1 MKIGKVWLVG
11 LLVGVFIGFFAYGT
25 AHTQD
30 LTIWEGK
37 WFKITQKNTEV
48 SFYES
53 EMRSHTSTTIAYFKI
68 TEWDSANKQLK
79 GINYDVE
86 EEGYDIQEFSLDII
100 AGNNLD
106 FLCWTHFGEGEDG
119 FMGLTMRVQGKMVNG
134 VLKSGTIKSL
144 GGFYWGKAEN
154 VEEYHAGG
162 ISLTGKLISESKVP
176 PEIR

>member
-37 WFKITQKNTEV
+37 WFKITQKNTGV

-53 EMRSHTSTTIAYFKI
+53 EMRSHTSTTIAYLKI
-68 TEWDSANKQLK
+68 TEWDSINKQLK
-79 GINYDVE
+79 GVNYDVVEGGYE
-86 EEGYDIQEFSLDII
+86 ESEMSLDII
-100 AGNNLD
+100 AGTNLD
-106 FLCWTHFGEGEDG
+106 FLCWVYFDRGEDG
-119 FMGLTMRVQGKMVNG
+119 FGGAIFRIQGKMVKEE
-134 VLKSGTIKSL
+134 LKSGTLKLI
-144 GGFYWGKAEN
+144 GGFDWEREG
-154 VEEYHAGG
+154 EEYKASG
-162 ISLTGKLISESKVP
+162 ISLTGKLIPESKVP